1 MGILTQ
7 QNKVKCNHRSLS
19 DLDVMIKG
27 EQQASHNDLE
37 QLRELFNNSN
47 LSYIVNIVDFYSL
60 TKNFYGIIDMDLV
73 EI

>member
-1 MGILTQ
+1 
-7 QNKVKCNHRSLS
+7 
-19 DLDVMIKG
+19 MIKG

-37 QLRELFNNSN
+37 QLRELFDNSN